1 LKYGETGDHELCSF
15 SVYIFLVAG
24 MRMSGVLTE
33 LYIVYD
39 SLFEIARCLTEI
51 YSSLKFCQPVIFGD
65 FLSDTDE
72 FLSHLI
78 EFLSNTQGYLDSLL
92 FCQCP

>member
-1 LKYGETGDHELCSF
+1 MEPIS
-15 SVYIFLVAG
+15 
-24 MRMSGVLTE
+24 
-33 LYIVYD
+33 IVTVRKFITNRSIAVTYD

-72 FLSHLI
+72 FLSP
-78 EFLSNTQGYLDSLL
+78 LL
-92 FCQCP
+92 NFCQTLKVTLTVCCSVNVRSHV